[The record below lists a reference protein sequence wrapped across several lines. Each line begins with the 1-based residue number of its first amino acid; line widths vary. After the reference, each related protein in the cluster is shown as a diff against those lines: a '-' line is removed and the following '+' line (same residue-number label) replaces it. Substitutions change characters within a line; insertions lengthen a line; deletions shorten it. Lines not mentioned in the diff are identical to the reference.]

1 MFSVSNSQEQLA
13 GASLGGECNVVKLD
27 AEGRWV
33 SLLHYPR
40 LFEEA
45 FPLVPRLYAGSY
57 E

>member
-1 MFSVSNSQEQLA
+1 VFSVSNSQEQLA